1 MVDGSKMIEKILEG
15 FVDILDRPGV
25 VSGLGVEWFG
35 LLFGGV
41 LVVGGVRIVEDNG
54 GGAFPFAVEP
64 EFAEIVFIIREG
76 FS

>member
-1 MVDGSKMIEKILEG
+1 MVDCSKMIEKILKG
-15 FVDILDRPGV
+15 FMDILDRPGV

-41 LVVGGVRIVEDNG
+41 LVVGGVGIVEDYC

-64 EFAEIVFIIREG
+64 KFAEIVFIIG
-76 FS
+76 KGLS